1 MMGIVQRAAD
11 LVYTFRFLKLLT
23 TPFEK
28 TEAYEKGIIDE
39 NGKRVKKAETS
50 EEKNAYTPFHRLVF
64 NIKKALGGSQF
75 ASYASALYLIK
86 EKYNISDDMLE
97 KALRNSGV
105 DLLDFLKEGNEW
117 FVLEDNRLS
126 PGIYYVKGP
135 KVLNTT
141 CEELVNKKDK
151 VRVLHNSYP
160 VGEIFGLSVYEALHV
175 GTNQKVY
182 VTPGE
187 LLK

>member
-1 MMGIVQRAAD
+1 MGIVQRAAD

-28 TEAYEKGIIDE
+28 TEAYEKGLIDE
-39 NGKRVKKAETS
+39 KGKRIKRAETS
-50 EEKNAYTPFHRLVF
+50 EEKSSYTPFHRLVF

-86 EKYNISDDMLE
+86 EKYNISDEAISKAMKKSSVDML
-97 KALRNSGV
+97 
-105 DLLDFLKEGNEW
+105 DFIKEGNEW
-117 FVLEDNRLS
+117 FVLDDGSLS
-126 PGIYYVKGP
+126 PGIYRVKGP
-135 KVLNTT
+135 KVLNMT
-141 CEELVNKKDK
+141 CEELVNTKDK
-151 VRVLHNSYP
+151 VRVLNNAYP
-160 VGEIFGLSVYEALHV
+160 VGHIFGLDIYEAVHV
-175 GTNQKVY
+175 GTNHKVY